1 MLKTNGYKTYKRDA
15 ELMKK
20 ITNDWVIKI
29 PFLLDE
35 AVREYKKSTEVSLTK
50 STTQGWS
57 IVGASLFDVYSD
69 YSYQKNSLK
78 KDPEN
83 GFRYIKIWHAL
94 KYIMFLDFLQQG
106 TK

>member
-1 MLKTNGYKTYKRDA
+1 M
-15 ELMKK
+15 MKK
-20 ITNDWVIKI
+20 ITNDWIIRI

-57 IVGASLFDVYSD
+57 IVVASLFDVYSD
-69 YSYQKNSLK
+69 YSFQKNSLK

-83 GFRYIKIWHAL
+83 GFRYLYSLYSRSAFFQTFFDSIARRRDKL
-94 KYIMFLDFLQQG
+94 E
-106 TK
+106 T

>member
-1 MLKTNGYKTYKRDA
+1 
-15 ELMKK
+15 MKK
-20 ITNDWVIKI
+20 ITNDWIIRI

-57 IVGASLFDVYSD
+57 IVVASLFDVYSD
-69 YSYQKNSLK
+69 YSFQKNSLK

-83 GFRYIKIWHAL
+83 GFRYYYL
-94 KYIMFLDFLQQG
+94 YIQYVFVL
-106 TK
+106 